1 MLRSK
6 DSNNLGLIEQPF
18 DPRDVWVDEVLGGSE
33 DKLPTHHRIIGL
45 TYEPQGI
52 YPFCVS
58 MVGTLMAEYRYHK
71 LTDEIEAY
79 SQPHLF
85 LHSKGSVRG
94 STFRNNL
101 NTLKNNGAIPYR
113 EFPIPGIEVYK
124 TGKWLETLGAKADA
138 IPFTD
143 AKKITGYA
151 RVYAWDSNALKRAIL
166 DHGPVMV
173 DVAASDKDY
182 YTNAWHERKSDNL
195 NHAVA
200 LVGWLADGRWILF
213 DSLGYVAKSKDWGGE
228 KFSPGY
234 RTVSPA
240 YKFGSAYVI
249 TELPEDW
256 KEKRDESRKA
266 PGSNENRYGQPRDYP
281 REVEVANE
289 MLKQFD
295 KFNNQSV
302 KDAAGR
308 FWEMYIRAV
317 VYGGYSI
324 SYRKFGVWQ
333 PGDII
338 NDCYNWRRTGEHIF
352 DFNQLRSE
360 YK

>member
-1 MLRSK
+1 MKNSE
-6 DSNNLGLIEQPF
+6 SFGLVEQPF
-18 DPRDVWVDEVLGGSE
+18 DPRDVWADEVLGGSE
-33 DKLPTHHRIIGL
+33 NKLPTSHRIIGL

-101 NTLKNNGAIPYR
+101 NTLKNNGAIPYK

-124 TGKWLETLGAKADA
+124 TGTWLTTLGTKADA

-143 AKKITGYA
+143 AKKIAGYA

-182 YTNAWHERKSDNL
+182 YTNAWHERKLDNL

-234 RTVSPA
+234 RTVSPR

-256 KEKRDESRKA
+256 KEKVEEARKA
-266 PGSNENRYGQPRDYP
+266 PTANENRYNQPRNYP
-281 REVEVANE
+281 KEVEIANQ
-289 MLKQFD
+289 MLKEFG

-302 KDAAGR
+302 TDAAGR
-308 FWEMYIRAV
+308 FWEMYIRAAT
-317 VYGGYSI
+317 YGGYSV
-324 SYRKFGVWQ
+324 SYRKWGRWQ

-352 DFNQLRSE
+352 DFNKLRSE